1 LLIFLSTP
9 LPTKNLSGQCLN
21 STGAALTLA
30 SPEEAGTTL
39 LITWRFVTLLFTA
52 LALGMAFAHL
62 LEMPPKMRYPASLW
76 MTLQLSLY
84 RAFAPAGAILE
95 TGSVIFAAVLV
106 YFVRGRWPAFLL
118 TLVGAVCLAT
128 AFVVW
133 FIFTAPANTQV
144 NRWTRSHRR
153 RTGGG
158 GGTNGSIRM
167 PGGRSCSCLASARC
181 SPPC

>member
-1 LLIFLSTP
+1 M
-9 LPTKNLSGQCLN
+9 
-21 STGAALTLA
+21 
-30 SPEEAGTTL
+30 L

-106 YFVRGRWPAFLL
+106 YLVRGRWPAFLL

-144 NRWTRSHRR
+144 NRWTAESPPADWRRWRNQWEYSHAGRAILFLL
-153 RTGGG
+153 GF
-158 GGTNGSIRM
+158 GTL
-167 PGGRSCSCLASARC
+167 LASVL
-181 SPPC
+181 SES